1 MQNRFAA
8 ALLLAAIAAPA
19 SAQTGIDA
27 ANLTQTVRTLASD
40 QFQGRAPGTVGEER
54 TVGYLIGRLE
64 AMGLEP
70 AGVDGGWTQ
79 PVPLLHTRLGTPE
92 PLALARK
99 GAATPLRFATDLC
112 IPTPRPNDRPCPP
125 RAPRTTLSHA
135 LPPPQ

>member
-79 PVPLLHTRLGTPE
+79 PVPLLPTRLATPE
-92 PLALARK
+92 TLAFDRK
-99 GAATPLRFATDLC
+99 GAATPPRLGTHIPFSTPQ
-112 IPTPRPNDRPCPP
+112 PTPTDARR
-125 RAPRTTLSHA
+125 RGQKGVST
-135 LPPPQ
+135 